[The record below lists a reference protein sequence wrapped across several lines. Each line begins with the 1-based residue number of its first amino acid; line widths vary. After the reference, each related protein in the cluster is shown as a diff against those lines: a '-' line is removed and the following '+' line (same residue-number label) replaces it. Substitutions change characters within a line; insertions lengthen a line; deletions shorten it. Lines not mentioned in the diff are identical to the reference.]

1 MTHFQRWAQRLGS
14 PWPFK
19 DGQGKHV
26 YEGAV
31 ATGVCQ
37 HHPGDKGL
45 NSLHVSVERELGSQW
60 ALEPTTGKAYSS
72 LRTLLGGQ

>member
-45 NSLHVSVERELGSQW
+45 NSLHVSVERELGS
-60 ALEPTTGKAYSS
+60 
-72 LRTLLGGQ
+72 